1 VRVIVAVAP
10 AVAAMVTET
19 AVKVATAKAVAKRCV
34 CAMVVEVG
42 GEASWSA
49 SFWRRSLA
57 FSGV

>member
-1 VRVIVAVAP
+1 MRVIVAVAP

-49 SFWRRSLA
+49 SFC
-57 FSGV
+57 